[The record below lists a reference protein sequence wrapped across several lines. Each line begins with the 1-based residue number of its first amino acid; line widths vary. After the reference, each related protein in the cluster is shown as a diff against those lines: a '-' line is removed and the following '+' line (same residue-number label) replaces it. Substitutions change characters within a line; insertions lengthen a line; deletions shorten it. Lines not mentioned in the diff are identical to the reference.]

1 MSKNKKTQNTVSQLP
16 EKQVIARM
24 MRYVKRIPGR
34 VAAYLRLIMRSL
46 VVYKNKLLQSIKTR
60 RSEVGYKS
68 FRLQKRIKPE
78 LKDLPT
84 SWQLMK
90 QATRFIF
97 THKRIMFGILLVHVV
112 VYYTLVR
119 SPIQPDV
126 QSIQS
131 AIEKAV
137 EGSGTQING
146 IQNSVVTIGAVVDST
161 SVTQQNGMVTA
172 GVVLIVSLAYVW
184 ALRQLHNNH
193 SIKIRDAF
201 YQSLAPVI
209 PVVFIVGVLILE
221 LLPFAFASFI
231 YSLARTGGIFVTG
244 FEDLAF
250 FTLTMLIGLLSF
262 YWMTSGVIALYMVSL
277 PGVYP
282 FYALHSARKLVQF
295 QRLRV
300 FRRIIILPILFAVI
314 YLCVLLL
321 SIRFVPSKTFVIA
334 ELTQLLFIP
343 FVHTYLYKLYRS
355 ML

>member
-1 MSKNKKTQNTVSQLP
+1 MAKNKKTQITTQLP
-16 EKQVIARM
+16 EKQVIARLI
-24 MRYVKRIPGR
+24 RYIQRIPGR
-34 VAAYLRLIMRSL
+34 LAIYFRVFVGVVVAQKRHLFE
-46 VVYKNKLLQSIKTR
+46 SIKTHR
-60 RSEVGYKS
+60 REVGYKS

-84 SWQLMK
+84 SWQLMR
-90 QATRFIF
+90 QALRFIINN
-97 THKRIMFGILLVHVV
+97 KRIMLGIFLVHVV

-126 QSIQS
+126 ESIQS
-131 AIEKAV
+131 AIQSAV

-146 IQNSVVTIGAVVDST
+146 LQNSVVTIGAVVDST

-193 SIKIRDAF
+193 VIKIRDAF
-201 YQSLAPVI
+201 YQSLAPAI
-209 PVVFIVGVLILE
+209 PVVFIAGVLILE

-300 FRRIIILPILFAVI
+300 FRRIIILPIIFAAV

-321 SIRFVPSKTFVIA
+321 SIRFVPGQTFVIA
-334 ELTQLLFIP
+334 EVTQLLFIP
-343 FVHTYLYKLYRS
+343 FAHTYLYKLYRS